1 MIEVIMRKTL
11 IIMALTLLGAF
22 AAGAQEVTSYET
34 DSTAYYNAVYN
45 PNNDYAQAPIRGPQ
59 RKVNSDR
66 NRLHTTVNTGVGISG
81 GGSYEFVNP
90 TFNYDLS
97 KKWSLN
103 FGMGVSYSNLK
114 LRTFANSEDG
124 GANYQ
129 NLRAIS
135 NYYSAGATYRASE
148 RLSLYGDL
156 IYAKTM
162 PVGGGDNPFGY
173 NNDAYMARFGA
184 TYQINK
190 SLSVGFE
197 MSTSRNVNPYG
208 APGNPYG
215 IIYNNPYS
223 PW

>member
-1 MIEVIMRKTL
+1 MRKTL
-11 IIMALTLLGAF
+11 IIIASVLMGALT
-22 AAGAQEVTSYET
+22 AGAQEVTSYET
-34 DSTAYYNAVYN
+34 DSTAYYNAIYN
-45 PNNDYAQAPIRGPQ
+45 PNDNYAQAPVKGPQ

-66 NRLHTTVNTGVGISG
+66 NRLHATVNTGIGVGG

-90 TFNYDLS
+90 RFNYDLN

-103 FGMGVSYSNLK
+103 FGMGIAYSNLK
-114 LRTFANSEDG
+114 FRNFANTENAAKYD
-124 GANYQ
+124 

-135 NYYSAGATYRASE
+135 NYYSVGATYRATDK
-148 RLSLYGDL
+148 LSLYGDL

-162 PVGGGDNPFGY
+162 PVGGGDNPFG
-173 NNDAYMARFGA
+173 NNDAYMATFGA

-190 SLSVGFE
+190 VFSIGVE
-197 MSTSRNVNPYG
+197 VQHARNANPYG